1 MPTIYLYTISKTTTM
16 FTPILTFG
24 RMSNKTISPF
34 KKMDLR
40 HCITAIIFILLGVI
54 ISSSSFIFNS
64 YQASIRILIM
74 TFGIGISIFGLVL
87 CFKESVYNISYPVQD
102 SVEEHHL
109 YFDKKQKKTLTSIIN
124 ADGIPDCIKPTKS
137 YRDVVRLDIFLSEDC
152 HFATL
157 QLSQYKAGFFYPL
170 TDVHYYSGADAKR
183 ISILLDSYNKE

>member
-1 MPTIYLYTISKTTTM
+1 M

-24 RMSNKTISPF
+24 RVSNKVTQPF
-34 KKMDLR
+34 QKIDLH
-40 HCITAIIFILLGVI
+40 HCITAVIFILLGVI
-54 ISSSSFIFNS
+54 ISGSSFAFNN
-64 YQASIRILIM
+64 YQTSIRILIM
-74 TFGIGISIFGLVL
+74 TTGIGISIFGLVL
-87 CFKESVYNISYPVQD
+87 CFKESVYNISYPLQD

-124 ADGIPDCIKPTKS
+124 VDGIPDCIKPTKS
-137 YRDVVRLDIFLSEDC
+137 YRDVVRLDIFISEDC

-183 ISILLDSYNKE
+183 ISNLLDSYNKE

>member
-1 MPTIYLYTISKTTTM
+1 M

-24 RMSNKTISPF
+24 RMTHKTTNAF
-34 KKMDLR
+34 HQMDLR
-40 HCITAIIFILLGVI
+40 HCIIAIIFILLGVI
-54 ISSSSFIFNS
+54 ISGSSFIFNS
-64 YQASIRILIM
+64 YQPIIRILIM
-74 TFGIGISIFGLVL
+74 TAGIGISIFGLVL
-87 CFKESVYNISYPVQD
+87 CFKESIYNISYPLQD
-102 SVEEHHL
+102 SIEEHHL

-124 ADGIPDCIKPTKS
+124 VGGIPDCIIPTKS
-137 YRDVVRLDIFLSEDC
+137 YRDVVRLDIFISEDC